1 MPLHFDLPQED
12 ELATSLFTG
21 ASCSPY
27 IALYF
32 MRDESFYRKFQT
44 MNSMIHAS
52 TPHCSSTWSE
62 SDLTTYMRQADYVS
76 DKDLASWVHCF
87 QHLLMKLKCRDLLL
101 QKRQGWKQDW
111 DTKISPRQLLL
122 KSPCHTGRVQLLLKL
137 FPKAKFIYIHRD
149 PYEVFLSGAYMAS
162 TTYGHMFLQRPSDAM
177 LQEYILKQG
186 ELLVNEYL
194 RCKEMGLLTT
204 KVSHSFKRIIQ
215 YNNTGPNPVVNIYS
229 FVESR

>member
-1 MPLHFDLPQED
+1 MGPLLPTFTHEAQVSRFAFTETTRL
-12 ELATSLFTG
+12 ETRLGHKNLTQTIIVKVSLSYR
-21 ASCSPY
+21 SCST
-27 IALYF
+27 
-32 MRDESFYRKFQT
+32 SFKT
-44 MNSMIHAS
+44 
-52 TPHCSSTWSE
+52 
-62 SDLTTYMRQADYVS
+62 
-76 DKDLASWVHCF
+76 
-87 QHLLMKLKCRDLLL
+87 
-101 QKRQGWKQDW
+101 
-111 DTKISPRQLLL
+111 IS
-122 KSPCHTGRVQLLLKL
+122 
-137 FPKAKFIYIHRD
+137 KAKFIYIHRD